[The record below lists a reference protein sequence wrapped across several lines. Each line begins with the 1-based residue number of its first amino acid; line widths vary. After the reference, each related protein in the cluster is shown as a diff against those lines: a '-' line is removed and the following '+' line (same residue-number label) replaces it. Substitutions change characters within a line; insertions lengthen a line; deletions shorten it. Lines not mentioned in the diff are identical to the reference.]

1 MEQEHENIY
10 ALMMDALDD
19 SLAEPDKQ
27 ELEAHLHICSDCLR
41 EWHALVAVETLLRN
55 TPALAPAADFT
66 QRTLAR
72 LPNRRYR
79 VWAIS
84 TIYVLLLLCGIVP
97 MLLGVWAFFRLVP
110 VLNQPALFEGIQQS
124 IQTTMQLVGT
134 VLGALF
140 NGLGEIVTQQPAT
153 LGWLL
158 VIVGVISL
166 WGGVLRELLT
176 QPRPAQ
182 AEQIV

>member
-1 MEQEHENIY
+1 MEQEHDYFY
-10 ALMMDALDD
+10 ALMMDALDGD
-19 SLAEPDKQ
+19 LAGSDKL
-27 ELEAHLHICSDCLR
+27 ELEAHFHTCSDCLR
-41 EWHALVAVETLLRN
+41 EWHALVAIETLLRN

-97 MLLGVWAFFRLVP
+97 MLLGVWTLFRLFP
-110 VLNQPALFEGIQQS
+110 VLNQPALFEGISQS
-124 IQTTMQLVGT
+124 IQATAQVVGT
-134 VLGALF
+134 VVGALF
-140 NGLGEIVTQQPAT
+140 NSLGEIVAQQPAT

-158 VIVGVISL
+158 VIVGAISL
-166 WGGVLRELLT
+166 WSGVLRELLT
-176 QPRPAQ
+176 RPARVH